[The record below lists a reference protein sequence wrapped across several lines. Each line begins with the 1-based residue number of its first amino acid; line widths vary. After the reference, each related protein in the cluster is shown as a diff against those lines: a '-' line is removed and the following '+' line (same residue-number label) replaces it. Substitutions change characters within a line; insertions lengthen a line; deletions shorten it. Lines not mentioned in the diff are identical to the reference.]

1 MASWSPAR
9 LLIALVLGTGVGA
22 CFNEPAAD
30 VMFACE
36 ANGEAACPVGYTC
49 AEDGCCHRDGTEVT
63 GDNFGMCKIGG
74 QMGTTGAMTGTT
86 GTTSTTGT
94 TGTTGVTTGPT
105 SEGSSGETSTGV
117 GSTSTT
123 SGSTDETGAGT
134 TADATGTSETGAS
147 TGETDSST
155 GEMTTGGTTAGETT
169 G

>member
-22 CFNEPAAD
+22 CFNEPSAD
-30 VMFACE
+30 VMFACD
-36 ANGEAACPVGYTC
+36 AAGEAACPVGYAC

-63 GDNFGMCKIGG
+63 ADNFGSCQIGGG
-74 QMGTTGAMTGTT
+74 QMATSGGMTGTT
-86 GTTSTTGT
+86 GTTMA
-94 TGTTGVTTGPT
+94 TTGPT

-117 GSTSTT
+117 ASTSTT
-123 SGSTDETGAGT
+123 SGSTGT

-147 TGETDSST
+147 TGETDTST

>member
-22 CFNEPAAD
+22 CFNEPVAD
-30 VMFACE
+30 VMFACD
-36 ANGEAACPVGYTC
+36 AAGEAACPVGYTC

-63 GDNFGMCKIGG
+63 ADNFGSCQIGGG
-74 QMGTTGAMTGTT
+74 QMATSGGMTGTT
-86 GTTSTTGT
+86 GSTSGT
-94 TGTTGVTTGPT
+94 TMATTGPT

-117 GSTSTT
+117 ASTSTT
-123 SGSTDETGAGT
+123 SGSTGT

-147 TGETDSST
+147 TGETDTST

>member
-22 CFNEPAAD
+22 CFNEPSAD
-30 VMFACE
+30 VMFACD
-36 ANGEAACPVGYTC
+36 AAGEAACPVGYTC

-63 GDNFGMCKIGG
+63 ADNFGSCQIGGG
-74 QMGTTGAMTGTT
+74 QMATSGGMTGTS
-86 GTTSTTGT
+86 GTTMA
-94 TGTTGVTTGPT
+94 TTGPT

-117 GSTSTT
+117 ASTSTT
-123 SGSTDETGAGT
+123 SGSTGT

-147 TGETDSST
+147 TGETDTST

>member
-9 LLIALVLGTGVGA
+9 LLIALVLGTGAGA
-22 CFNEPAAD
+22 CFNEPSAD
-30 VMFACE
+30 VMFACD
-36 ANGEAACPVGYTC
+36 AAGEAACPVGYAC

-63 GDNFGMCKIGG
+63 ADNFGSCQIGGG
-74 QMGTTGAMTGTT
+74 QMATSGGMTGTT
-86 GTTSTTGT
+86 GTTMA
-94 TGTTGVTTGPT
+94 TTGPT

-117 GSTSTT
+117 ASTSTT
-123 SGSTDETGAGT
+123 SGSTGT

-147 TGETDSST
+147 TGETDTST